1 MLYMHTSL
9 RLQVAAGADPQAALA
24 AAARSSP
31 GNLVVFG
38 TNNGFFEDQ
47 KAAGDRCLGFRG
59 RGLSERRDRW
69 ALVWPTGRQCVKG
82 AVVPAVRACQTP
94 CIPDVTSHA
103 WQQAHQRRSVQWAT
117 TAAALAEREGC

>member
-31 GNLVVFG
+31 GNLLVFG

-47 KAAGDRCLGFRG
+47 KAAGDR
-59 RGLSERRDRW
+59 W
-69 ALVWPTGRQCVKG
+69 ALVWPTGRRCVKG
-82 AVVPAVRACQTP
+82 AVVPAVRACQAP

-103 WQQAHQRRSVQWAT
+103 WQKAHQRRSVQWAT
-117 TAAALAEREGC
+117 TAAALAERKGC